1 MDIKSTSIC
10 SGGFIGGRVLS
21 QLYGKMCDEGD
32 GGNDERQVEAKLFS
46 LCRTIK
52 KEHRSQGRFARRL
65 CDVILCC
72 PRVKVGN

>member
-32 GGNDERQVEAKLFS
+32 G
-46 LCRTIK
+46 
-52 KEHRSQGRFARRL
+52 
-65 CDVILCC
+65 
-72 PRVKVGN
+72 